1 MNAARLSIAAFGAL
15 VVATV
20 GAFFVTQHLKVTT
33 PVIDGMSHPQPF
45 SPGTCTP
52 TTHISFYLLHR
63 SDDVSVYVIDSGGT
77 IVRTLATGIY
87 MRARP
92 PVRRVFVWNG
102 REDNGSLAP
111 DGTYYFRIGLARQG
125 RSIDLTGYPAELK
138 TVAPR
143 PVVTRIDNTLLPLGA
158 GAVIHYAGNESRGG
172 TIHVYRTDLP
182 GAPRLV
188 WSFRTPWT
196 GGHATW
202 DGRIH
207 GAPAPA
213 GTYLIGLSVTDRACN
228 RGQFPAIIPPTAGST
243 AGAGVTVRHLAA
255 EPQLD
260 PVRAGAQATV
270 FVDARHRPY
279 TWTLTRQGSSKPTL
293 GSGQGASPQLG
304 VPVPSGGAGLY
315 KLTIASGANTTSVP
329 LVAYSSHPAGGIL
342 VVLPA
347 LTWQGQNVADDNG
360 DGIPDTL
367 DTGGPA
373 SLARPLAAG
382 LPAGF
387 ADEASFLAYLDH
399 AHLPYDLTTDLGLI
413 DGVGPGLF
421 GHGGVVFAGAE
432 RWVPPSL
439 AGPLKRYV
447 VTGGRVLSLGID
459 SLRRTVVV
467 RGTKA
472 SAPSPPAAAD
482 VLGAKPAAVV
492 AHSTD
497 SILVI
502 RDGLGI
508 FTGTS
513 GAFQGFSAY
522 EPFTGLTAP
531 GAQIASAAGT
541 STTTPTII
549 GYRLGRGIVID
560 VGIPGFGSAV
570 AGSVDAQEL
579 TRRVW
584 TILSH

>member
-1 MNAARLSIAAFGAL
+1 MNAARLSIAAFVAL

-33 PVIDGMSHPQPF
+33 PVLTGISHPQPF
-45 SPGTCTP
+45 SPGTCRP

-63 SDDVSVYVIDSGGT
+63 SDDVSVYVIDPNGT
-77 IVRTLATGIY
+77 IIRTLVTGMY
-87 MRARP
+87 MQARP

-111 DGTYYFRIGLARQG
+111 DGTYYFRVGLARQG
-125 RSIDLTGYPAELK
+125 RSIDLTGYPTELK

-143 PVVTRIDNTLLPLGA
+143 PVVTRIDNALLPLGA

-188 WSFRTPWT
+188 WSFPTPWT
-196 GGHATW
+196 SEKATW

-228 RGQFPAIIPPTAGST
+228 TGQFPAIVPPTAGST
-243 AGAGVTVRHLAA
+243 TGAGVTVRYLAA
-255 EPQLD
+255 QPQLD
-260 PVRAGAQATV
+260 PVRAGAKATV
-270 FVDARHRPY
+270 FVDARHHPY
-279 TWTLTRQGSSKPTL
+279 TWTLARQGSSKPTL
-293 GSGQGASPQLG
+293 ATGRGSSPQLE
-304 VPVPSGGAGLY
+304 VPVPAGGAGLY
-315 KLTIASGANTTSVP
+315 ELAIRSGANSTSVP
-329 LVAYSSHPAGGIL
+329 LVAYSSHPSGGIL

-347 LTWQGQNVADDNG
+347 LTWQGENVADDNG

-367 DTGGPA
+367 DMGGPA

-387 ADEASFLAYLDH
+387 ADEAAFLAYLDH

-421 GHGGVVFAGAE
+421 GHSAVVFAGSE

-439 AGPLKRYV
+439 AGPLKSYV
-447 VTGGRVLSLGID
+447 VKGGRVLSLGID
-459 SLRRTVVV
+459 SLRRTVIV
-467 RGTKA
+467 RGSKA
-472 SAPSPPAAAD
+472 SDPSPPAAAD
-482 VLGAKPAAVV
+482 VLGAKPAPVV
-492 AHSTD
+492 THSAD

-522 EPFTGLTAP
+522 QPFTGVTPSGAP
-531 GAQIASAAGT
+531 IASAAGT
-541 STTTPTII
+541 STSTPSII
-549 GYRLGRGIVID
+549 GYRLGQGIVID
-560 VGIPGFGSAV
+560 IGLPGFGSAV

>member
-20 GAFFVTQHLKVTT
+20 AAFFVTQHLKVTT
-33 PVIDGMSHPQPF
+33 PVITGMSHPQPF
-45 SPGTCTP
+45 SPGTCKP

-63 SDDVSVYVIDSGGT
+63 SDDVSIYVIDSNGT
-77 IVRTLATGIY
+77 IVRTLVTGMY

-111 DGTYYFRIGLARQG
+111 DGTYYFRVGLARQG

-143 PVVTRIDNTLLPLGA
+143 PVVTRIDNALLPLGA

-172 TIHVYRTDLP
+172 MIHVYRTDLP

-188 WSFRTPWT
+188 WSFPTPWR
-196 GGHATW
+196 GEQAIW
-202 DGRIH
+202 DGRVH

-228 RGQFPAIIPPTAGST
+228 TGQFPAIIPPTPGST
-243 AGAGVTVRHLAA
+243 AGAGVTVRYLAA

-260 PVRAGAQATV
+260 PVRAGAKATV
-270 FVDARHRPY
+270 FVDARHHSY
-279 TWTLTRQGSSKPTL
+279 TWTLSRLGSPKPL
-293 GSGQGASPQLG
+293 GSGQGSSPQLE
-304 VPVPSGGAGLY
+304 VPLPAGGAGLY
-315 KLTIASGANTTSVP
+315 ELTVHSGTRSTSVP
-329 LVAYSSHPAGGIL
+329 LVAYSSHPSGGVL

-387 ADEASFLAYLDH
+387 ADETAFLAYLDQ

-421 GHGGVVFAGAE
+421 GHTGVVFAGDE

-439 AGPLKRYV
+439 AGPLKGYV
-447 VTGGRVLSLGID
+447 IKGGRVLSLGID

-467 RGTKA
+467 HGTKA
-472 SAPSPPAAAD
+472 SDPSPAAAAD
-482 VLGAKPAAVV
+482 VLGAKPGPVV
-492 AHSTD
+492 THTSD

-513 GAFQGFSAY
+513 GAFPGFTAY
-522 EPFTGLTAP
+522 QAFTGLTPP
-531 GAQIASAAGT
+531 GTQIASAAGT
-541 STTTPTII
+541 STTTPSII
-549 GYRLGRGIVID
+549 GYRLGQGIVID
-560 VGIPGFGSAV
+560 IGLPGFGSAV

-584 TILSH
+584 SILSH